1 MPKAAS
7 LEVNHG
13 TNTAELLLQRVG
25 VIFRDVF
32 LDDLGRALH
41 KLRQIDAH
49 ARARAQR
56 VDLGE
61 RKGSRENARLGLAS
75 LLSFRPSPVMARTS
89 LITYARRR
97 VGAQMKQWA

>member
-32 LDDLGRALH
+32 LDDLGRALDE
-41 KLRQIDAH
+41 LRQIE
-49 ARARAQR
+49 RARACSTR
-56 VDLGE
+56 RPAGKKLTME
-61 RKGSRENARLGLAS
+61 GSRVRAARSRLFA
-75 LLSFRPSPVMARTS
+75 LLQAQPCD
-89 LITYARRR
+89 
-97 VGAQMKQWA
+97 GAHLLDDLRKATHGRAD